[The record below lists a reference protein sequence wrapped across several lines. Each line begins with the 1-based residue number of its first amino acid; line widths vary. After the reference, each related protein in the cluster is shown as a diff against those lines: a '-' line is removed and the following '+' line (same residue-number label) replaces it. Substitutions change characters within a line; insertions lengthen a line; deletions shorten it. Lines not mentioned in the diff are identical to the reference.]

1 VFSSF
6 SFKFEPTVGDMKA
19 EKQRNLDLLGG
30 IGKKPTLDVK
40 KATNQHT
47 NAEQTK

>member
-1 VFSSF
+1 
-6 SFKFEPTVGDMKA
+6 MKA

-30 IGKKPTLDVK
+30 IGKKTTLDVK